1 MTLEQEEAAKIA
13 FRNRK
18 GGNFTNKRSLE
29 NLSNIHFI
37 HNVQNQEL
45 SLRNSSSLDPLA
57 GL

>member
-1 MTLEQEEAAKIA
+1 MTLEQEESAKIA

-18 GGNFTNKRSLE
+18 NFTNKRSLE

-37 HNVQNQEL
+37 HNNGHNGVEL
-45 SLRNSSSLDPLA
+45 SLRNSNSLDPLA